1 MKLRLVTAGAGAAW
15 ESALVQACQAGQVA
29 AQVVHRCYDLGDLL
43 AVAAAGQAE
52 VAAVAADTRWLDR
65 DALARLA
72 AAGLAV
78 VGVAPAGDE
87 ASERRLRQLGLLQV
101 ASDSDPPDALVEQAR
116 AALGAEPGAEEIGPP
131 DQAAPPPDR
140 VAPPPDQRE
149 ASPDQ
154 PATAPSP
161 ERDARHLL
169 AAVWGPKGAPGRTTV
184 AVNLAFEAAAA
195 GGEVL
200 LVDADTYG
208 GAVAQTLGFLDDA
221 PGLGWAARLAG
232 RGELD
237 VPRLWRSVRRAAP
250 GGPRV
255 LPGLPRAELWTE
267 VRPGTWEAM
276 LELFRVAFPVTVV
289 DAGFC
294 LEEDEELL
302 YDQVRLRRNAV
313 TRLAVER
320 ADLVVAVAR
329 ADPVG
334 LHAFIRGYQE
344 LRDLGI
350 PASRVR
356 VVVNQLRPGMF
367 GGDPA
372 DQVRAALRRYLG
384 VEPAVVVPYD
394 RAGVDAALLAGQAL
408 REARPGC
415 AAQAALARLAGVL
428 FPVPAPPA
436 RRARR
441 RSRHPG
447 HAGATAGSGP

>member
-1 MKLRLVTAGAGAAW
+1 VKVRLVTAGVGAAW
-15 ESALVQACQAGQVA
+15 EAALVQACQAGQVA
-29 AQVVHRCYDLGDLL
+29 AQVLHRCYDLGDLL

-52 VAAVAADTRWLDR
+52 VAVVAAGTRWLDR

-78 VGVAPAGDE
+78 VGVAAIGDE
-87 ASERRLRQLGLLQV
+87 DSERRLRQLGLLHV
-101 ASDSDPPDALVEQAR
+101 AFDADPPDVLVDRAR
-116 AALGAEPGAEEIGPP
+116 AALAEEPDPAEEPPGPEGAPIEP
-131 DQAAPPPDR
+131 DGDGR
-140 VAPPPDQRE
+140 RI
-149 ASPDQ
+149 
-154 PATAPSP
+154 
-161 ERDARHLL
+161 L
-169 AAVWGPKGAPGRTTV
+169 AAVWGPKGGPGRTTV
-184 AVNLAFEAAAA
+184 AVNLAFEAAAT

-221 PGLGWAARLAG
+221 PGLAWAARVAG

-237 VPRLWRSVRRAAP
+237 ALRLRQSVRRAAP
-250 GGPRV
+250 RGPRV

-267 VRPGTWEAM
+267 VRPGTWEAL
-276 LELFRVAFPVTVV
+276 LELFRVAFPITVV

-344 LRDLGI
+344 LRDLGVG
-350 PASRVR
+350 ATRVR

-367 GGDPA
+367 GGDRPA
-372 DQVRAALRRYLG
+372 EQVRAALSRYVG
-384 VEPAVVVPYD
+384 IEPSGVVPYD
-394 RAGVDAALLAGQAL
+394 RQGVDAALLAGQAL
-408 REARPGC
+408 REARPGSP
-415 AAQAALARLAGVL
+415 AQLALARLAAIL
-428 FPVPAPPA
+428 FPAQAAQP
-436 RRARR
+436 RRSRR
-441 RSRHPG
+441 RSRLTG
-447 HAGATAGSGP
+447 QATVTAGSGP

>member
-1 MKLRLVTAGAGAAW
+1 VKLRLVTAGAGAAW

-29 AQVVHRCYDLGDLL
+29 AQVVHRCYDLSDLL

-52 VAAVAADTRWLDR
+52 AAVVAADTRWLDR

-72 AAGLAV
+72 GAGLAV
-78 VGVAPAGDE
+78 VGVAPAADE
-87 ASERRLRQLGLLQV
+87 AAERRLRQLGLLQV
-101 ASDSDPPDALVEQAR
+101 AFDSDPPHVLVERAGDALAS
-116 AALGAEPGAEEIGPP
+116 EPGEEE
-131 DQAAPPPDR
+131 APPP
-140 VAPPPDQRE
+140 
-149 ASPDQ
+149 SPDQ
-154 PATAPSP
+154 VPVQP
-161 ERDARHLL
+161 EPDARHVL

-208 GAVAQTLGFLDDA
+208 GAVAQTLGVLDDA

-237 VPRLWRSVRRAAP
+237 VLRLRQSVRRAAP

-267 VRPGTWEAM
+267 VRPGDWEAM
-276 LELFRVAFPVTVV
+276 LELFRVAFRVTVA

-344 LRDLGI
+344 LRDLGV
-350 PASRVR
+350 PASRIR

-367 GGDPA
+367 GGDRPVE
-372 DQVRAALRRYLG
+372 QVRAALRRYVG
-384 VEPAVVVPYD
+384 IEPVAVVPYD
-394 RAGVDAALLAGQAL
+394 RAGVDTALLAGQAL
-408 REARPGC
+408 REARLGC
-415 AAQAALARLAGVL
+415 PAQVALARLSEAL
-428 FPVPAPPA
+428 FPVPAAPP
-436 RRARR
+436 RRSRR
-441 RSRHPG
+441 RSRRSG
-447 HAGATAGSGP
+447 RATASAWSGP

>member
-1 MKLRLVTAGAGAAW
+1 VKLRLVTAGAGAAW

-52 VAAVAADTRWLDR
+52 AAVVAADTRWLDR
-65 DALARLA
+65 DALAQLA

-87 ASERRLRQLGLLQV
+87 ASERRLRQLGLVQV
-101 ASDSDPPDALVEQAR
+101 GFDGDPPDALVERAR
-116 AALGAEPGAEEIGPP
+116 EALAAGPGEEE
-131 DQAAPPPDR
+131 APP
-140 VAPPPDQRE
+140 

-154 PATAPSP
+154 VPPAQP
-161 ERDARHLL
+161 ERDARHVL

-184 AVNLAFEAAAA
+184 AVNLAFEAAATGA
-195 GGEVL
+195 EVL
-200 LVDADTYG
+200 LVDADTHG

-237 VPRLWRSVRRAAP
+237 VLRLRQSVRRAAP

-267 VRPGTWEAM
+267 VRPGDWEAM
-276 LELFRVAFPVTVV
+276 LDLFRVAFRVSVV

-350 PASRVR
+350 PAGRIR

-367 GGDPA
+367 GGDRPA
-372 DQVRAALRRYLG
+372 EQVRAALRRYVG
-384 VEPAVVVPYD
+384 IEPVAVVPYD

-415 AAQAALARLAGVL
+415 PAQVALARLTEAL
-428 FPVPAPPA
+428 FPAPAAPS
-436 RRARR
+436 RRTR
-441 RSRHPG
+441 RSRRPG
-447 HAGATAGSGP
+447 HATAPVGSEP

>member
-1 MKLRLVTAGAGAAW
+1 MKVRLVTAGVGAAW
-15 ESALVQACQAGQVA
+15 EAALVQACQAGQVA
-29 AQVVHRCYDLGDLL
+29 AQVLHRCYDLGDLL

-52 VAAVAADTRWLDR
+52 VAVVAAGTRWLDR

-72 AAGLAV
+72 ASGLAV
-78 VGVAPAGDE
+78 VGVAAAGDE
-87 ASERRLRQLGLLQV
+87 GSERRLRQLGLMDV
-101 ASDSDPPDALVEQAR
+101 AFDADPPEVLVERAR
-116 AALGAEPGAEEIGPP
+116 ASLAAEPDLAEEPP
-131 DQAAPPPDR
+131 EPGGAPIEPDGDGRR
-140 VAPPPDQRE
+140 V
-149 ASPDQ
+149 
-154 PATAPSP
+154 
-161 ERDARHLL
+161 L
-169 AAVWGPKGAPGRTTV
+169 AAVWGPKGGPGRTTV

-200 LVDADTYG
+200 LADADTHG

-221 PGLGWAARLAG
+221 PGLAWAARVAG

-237 VPRLWRSVRRAAP
+237 ALRLRQAVRRAAP

-267 VRPGTWEAM
+267 VRPGTWEAL
-276 LELFRVAFPVTVV
+276 LELFRTAFPITVV

-344 LRDLGI
+344 LRDLGV

-367 GGDPA
+367 GGDRPA
-372 DQVRAALRRYLG
+372 EQVRAALSRYVG
-384 VEPAVVVPYD
+384 IEPSVVVPYD
-394 RAGVDAALLAGQAL
+394 RQGLDAALLAGQAL
-408 REARPGC
+408 REARPGSP
-415 AAQAALARLAGVL
+415 AQLALARLAAAL
-428 FPVPAPPA
+428 FPAQATQP

-441 RSRHPG
+441 RSRMTG
-447 HAGATAGSGP
+447 HATATGPGP

>member
-15 ESALVQACQAGQVA
+15 ESALVQACQAGQVP

-52 VAAVAADTRWLDR
+52 AAVVAAGTRWLDR

-101 ASDSDPPDALVEQAR
+101 ASEGDPPDSLVERAR
-116 AALGAEPGAEEIGPP
+116 TALAADPGAE
-131 DQAAPPPDR
+131 DAPP
-140 VAPPPDQRE
+140 APPE
-149 ASPDQ
+149 EGLAQ
-154 PATAPSP
+154 PES
-161 ERDARHLL
+161 DARHVL

-184 AVNLAFEAAAA
+184 AVNLAFEASVA

-237 VPRLWRSVRRAAP
+237 VLRLWRSVRRAAP

-267 VRPGTWEAM
+267 VRPGSWEAM
-276 LELFRVAFPVTVV
+276 L
-289 DAGFC
+289 
-294 LEEDEELL
+294 
-302 YDQVRLRRNAV
+302 
-313 TRLAVER
+313 
-320 ADLVVAVAR
+320 
-329 ADPVG
+329 
-334 LHAFIRGYQE
+334 
-344 LRDLGI
+344 
-350 PASRVR
+350 
-356 VVVNQLRPGMF
+356 
-367 GGDPA
+367 
-372 DQVRAALRRYLG
+372 
-384 VEPAVVVPYD
+384 
-394 RAGVDAALLAGQAL
+394 
-408 REARPGC
+408 
-415 AAQAALARLAGVL
+415 
-428 FPVPAPPA
+428 
-436 RRARR
+436 
-441 RSRHPG
+441 
-447 HAGATAGSGP
+447 

>member
-1 MKLRLVTAGAGAAW
+1 VDAPHESLR
-15 ESALVQACQAGQVA
+15 
-29 AQVVHRCYDLGDLL
+29 
-43 AVAAAGQAE
+43 
-52 VAAVAADTRWLDR
+52 AADR
-65 DALARLA
+65 
-72 AAGLAV
+72 
-78 VGVAPAGDE
+78 
-87 ASERRLRQLGLLQV
+87 
-101 ASDSDPPDALVEQAR
+101 AR
-116 AALGAEPGAEEIGPP
+116 AALDAGPAADDEPAAPDQVPAEP
-131 DQAAPPPDR
+131 
-140 VAPPPDQRE
+140 
-149 ASPDQ
+149 
-154 PATAPSP
+154 AT
-161 ERDARHLL
+161 DARRVL

-221 PGLGWAARLAG
+221 PGLAWAARLAG

-237 VPRLWRSVRRAAP
+237 VLRLRQSVRRAAP
-250 GGPRV
+250 AGPRV

-267 VRPGTWEAM
+267 VRPGTWEAL

-302 YDQVRLRRNAV
+302 YDQVRVRRNAT

-334 LHAFIRGYQE
+334 LQAFIRGYQE
-344 LRDLGI
+344 LRDLGV

-367 GGDPA
+367 GGDRPA
-372 DQVRAALRRYLG
+372 EQVSAALDRYVG
-384 VEPAVVVPYD
+384 IEPTAVVPYD
-394 RAGVDAALLAGQAL
+394 RAGVDSALLAGQAL
-408 REARPGC
+408 REACPGC
-415 AAQAALARLAGVL
+415 PAQVALARLASL
-428 FPVPAPPA
+428 LLPAGDVQP

-441 RSRHPG
+441 RSRAPG
-447 HAGATAGSGP
+447 RAAAAAGSGP

>member
-1 MKLRLVTAGAGAAW
+1 VA
-15 ESALVQACQAGQVA
+15 SAS
-29 AQVVHRCYDLGDLL
+29 
-43 AVAAAGQAE
+43 
-52 VAAVAADTRWLDR
+52 
-65 DALARLA
+65 
-72 AAGLAV
+72 
-78 VGVAPAGDE
+78 DE
-87 ASERRLRQLGLLQV
+87 ATERRLRQLGLLHV
-101 ASDSDPPDALVEQAR
+101 ASDADPPEALVERAR
-116 AALGAEPGAEEIGPP
+116 AALADEPGDADEPPAP
-131 DQAAPPPDR
+131 DQAPTPPD
-140 VAPPPDQRE
+140 
-149 ASPDQ
+149 S
-154 PATAPSP
+154 
-161 ERDARHLL
+161 DARRIL

-184 AVNLAFEAAAA
+184 AVNLAFEAAAT
-195 GGEVL
+195 GSQVL

-221 PGLGWAARLAG
+221 PGLAWAARLAG

-237 VPRLWRSVRRAAP
+237 ALGLWHSLRRAAP

-267 VRPGTWEAM
+267 VRPGTWEAL

-313 TRLAVER
+313 TRLAVQR

-334 LHAFIRGYQE
+334 LRAFIRGYQE
-344 LRDLGI
+344 LRELGV

-367 GGDPA
+367 GGDRPFE
-372 DQVRAALRRYLG
+372 QVRAALGRYVG
-384 VEPAVVVPYD
+384 IEPTAAVPYD

-415 AAQAALARLAGVL
+415 PAQLALARLAAVL
-428 FPVPAPPA
+428 FPAQAVQP
-436 RRARR
+436 RRTRR
-441 RSRHPG
+441 RSRA
-447 HAGATAGSGP
+447 AGRVSATTGSGP

>member
-1 MKLRLVTAGAGAAW
+1 MKVRLVTAGVGAAW
-15 ESALVQACQAGQVA
+15 EAALVQACQAGQVA
-29 AQVVHRCYDLGDLL
+29 AQVLHRCYDLGDLL

-52 VAAVAADTRWLDR
+52 VAVVAAGTRWLDR

-72 AAGLAV
+72 ASGLAV
-78 VGVAPAGDE
+78 VGVAAAGDE
-87 ASERRLRQLGLLQV
+87 DSERRLRQLGLMDV
-101 ASDSDPPDALVEQAR
+101 AFDADPPEALVERAR
-116 AALGAEPGAEEIGPP
+116 AALATGPDPTEEPPELEGVPEEPPGLGGALTGP
-131 DQAAPPPDR
+131 DGDGRR
-140 VAPPPDQRE
+140 V
-149 ASPDQ
+149 
-154 PATAPSP
+154 
-161 ERDARHLL
+161 L
-169 AAVWGPKGAPGRTTV
+169 AAVWGPKGGPGRTTV

-221 PGLGWAARLAG
+221 PGLAWAARVAG

-237 VPRLWRSVRRAAP
+237 ALRLRQAVRRAAP

-267 VRPGTWEAM
+267 VRPGTWEAL
-276 LELFRVAFPVTVV
+276 LELFRTAFPVTVV
-289 DAGFC
+289 DVGFC

-344 LRDLGI
+344 LRDLGV

-367 GGDPA
+367 GGDRPA
-372 DQVRAALRRYLG
+372 EQVRAALSRYVG
-384 VEPAVVVPYD
+384 IEPSAVVPYD
-394 RAGVDAALLAGQAL
+394 RQGVDAALLAGQAL
-408 REARPGC
+408 REARPGSP
-415 AAQAALARLAGVL
+415 AQLALARLAAVL
-428 FPVPAPPA
+428 FPAQAAQP

-441 RSRHPG
+441 RTRVTG
-447 HAGATAGSGP
+447 RATEHAGSGP

>member
-15 ESALVQACQAGQVA
+15 ESALVQACQAGQVP

-52 VAAVAADTRWLDR
+52 AAVVAAGTRWLDR

-87 ASERRLRQLGLLQV
+87 ASERRLRQLGLVHV
-101 ASDSDPPDALVEQAR
+101 ASEGDPPDALVERAR
-116 AALGAEPGAEEIGPP
+116 AALAAEPGDEEAAPAPP
-131 DQAAPPPDR
+131 DQI
-140 VAPPPDQRE
+140 
-149 ASPDQ
+149 
-154 PATAPSP
+154 ATRS
-161 ERDARHLL
+161 EGDARHLL

-221 PGLGWAARLAG
+221 PGLGWAARLGG

-237 VPRLWRSVRRAAP
+237 VLRLWRSVRRAAP

-276 LELFRVAFPVTVV
+276 LELFRTAFPVTVV

-320 ADLVVAVAR
+320 ADLIVAVAR

-344 LRDLGI
+344 LRDLGV
-350 PASRVR
+350 PATRVR
-356 VVVNQLRPGMF
+356 VVVNQLRPGIF
-367 GGDPA
+367 GGDRPA
-372 DQVRAALRRYLG
+372 EQVRAALRRYVG
-384 VEPAVVVPYD
+384 VEPVTVVPYD

-415 AAQAALARLAGVL
+415 PAQVALARLAAGL
-428 FPVPAPPA
+428 FPAPAAPP

-441 RSRHPG
+441 RSARSGRTPAATGPG
-447 HAGATAGSGP
+447 P